1 MPWLS
6 PMTLAFVGLLL
17 ALGALAAQRRR
28 LAFGGLAVIALALAL
43 ATPLVANGLVALVE
57 RRAEPSAGECERLD
71 AVVLLSG
78 GLQRPAL
85 HAEDFGAL
93 TAESMARVF
102 AFAGRPPPA
111 LPLLVAGG
119 GPHDVAEAEVLAALL
134 ARLGIAVE
142 PRMREMLSL
151 STWDNAREAARL
163 LLPERRRIALAS
175 SALHLP
181 RARRV
186 FIDAGFEVCRLP
198 LHSRYVAAGGIGAL
212 WPQSSAL
219 AKTEAALH
227 ELAGEAYYRAR
238 LLWERP

>member
-6 PMTLAFVGLLL
+6 PVTLALIGLVLALVALARARRRIALVGLGIVLL
-17 ALGALAAQRRR
+17 ALAS
-28 LAFGGLAVIALALAL
+28 
-43 ATPLVANGLVALVE
+43 ATPLVANALVALVE
-57 RRAEPSAGECERLD
+57 RRAEPVAGECDRLD

-78 GLQRPAL
+78 GLQRPAA
-85 HAEDFGAL
+85 HAQDFAAL

-102 AFAGRPPPA
+102 AFAARPSTA
-111 LPLLVAGG
+111 LPLVVAGG
-119 GPHDVAEAEVLAALL
+119 GPHPVAEAEVLAALL
-134 ARLGIAVE
+134 DRLGIAVE
-142 PRMREMLSL
+142 PGLRETLSL
-151 STWDNAREAARL
+151 STWDNARESARL

-186 FIDAGFEVCRLP
+186 FIDAGFEVCRMP
-198 LHSRYVAAGGIGAL
+198 LYSRYVAARGIGAF

-219 AKTEAALH
+219 LKTEAALH

-238 LLWERP
+238 LLWDRP